1 MLNPF
6 VSNESIKTETTIA
19 NYHTESNNSQSLN
32 HPSILNHHHH
42 HQQQQQ
48 HGMRQ
53 NNQFLNSSVLC
64 SNSLT
69 NCYTSN
75 NSMLRSHDGQ
85 LLLNNNS
92 NTENNFYLSSN
103 HNEYKFNPNILTQQ
117 NQQINHHGSLIQGF
131 HDPRYNYS
139 YGGSLNGDSS
149 IEKNTISP
157 NSGSEFYMN
166 VDSATAAAVAIATV
180 SNQNQLNYNS
190 GAFLRYMKPTIKQD
204 LICKW
209 IDQDS
214 HKICNKMFNRME
226 DIGNLIDTLIRYFH
240 IKLIIFC

>member
-1 MLNPF
+1 MKKIFNMLNPF
-6 VSNESIKTETTIA
+6 SSNESIKTETTLA

-32 HPSILNHHHH
+32 HSSILNHHHH
-42 HQQQQQ
+42 HHHHQHQQQQ

-85 LLLNNNS
+85 LLLNNN
-92 NTENNFYLSSN
+92 NVENNFYLSSN

-117 NQQINHHGSLIQGF
+117 NQQLNHHGGF
-131 HDPRYNYS
+131 HDTRYNYS
-139 YGGSLNGDSS
+139 YGGSLSGDSS

-157 NSGSEFYMN
+157 NSGTEFYRN
-166 VDSATAAAVAIATV
+166 VDSATAAAVAIAAV

-190 GAFLRYMKPTIKQD
+190 GAFLRYIKQPTAVKPD

-214 HKICNKMFNRME
+214 NKICNKIFTRME
-226 DIGNLIDTLIRYFH
+226 DIGKFSSLFVIT
-240 IKLIIFC
+240 